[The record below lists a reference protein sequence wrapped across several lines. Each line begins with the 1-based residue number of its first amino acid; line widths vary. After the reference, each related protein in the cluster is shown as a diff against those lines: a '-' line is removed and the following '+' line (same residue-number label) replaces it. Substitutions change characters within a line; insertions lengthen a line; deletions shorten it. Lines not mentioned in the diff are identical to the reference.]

1 MVETWTVYTFFVLL
15 SKRIHVCFWK
25 GYLNVVIERWM
36 RQVEWWKLN
45 AVSWKLKVEIWM
57 LNVECWKK
65 VCELVRLW
73 VWELV
78 SLGVWDSEG
87 VKACCLVGA
96 HTNYIAVQPAGDPVL
111 RQGVLTHDHTWPQE
125 KGGDKLTIFFCN
137 VQFANNEQRYPP
149 FSFGCTNFLTTQFE
163 WFNLMFIIALKSHDV
178 HYCIENVCL
187 LVNES
192 HLEYL
197 L

>member
-1 MVETWTVYTFFVLL
+1 MISRWERCLRTQYQIRWIQDTHTCMSLKRLLECCNRKVNAASWMMKVE
-15 SKRIHVCFWK
+15 CC
-25 GYLNVVIERWM
+25 
-36 RQVEWWKLN
+36 
-45 AVSWKLKVEIWM
+45 KLKVESRN

-96 HTNYIAVQPAGDPVL
+96 HTNYIAVQPAGDPGL

-125 KGGDKLTIFFCN
+125 KGGDKLTIFFAMFN
-137 VQFANNEQRYPP
+137 LQITNNAIPPSPLVVQI
-149 FSFGCTNFLTTQFE
+149 LTTQFE

-178 HYCIENVCL
+178 HYCIEIFV
-187 LVNES
+187 S
-192 HLEYL
+192 
-197 L
+197 